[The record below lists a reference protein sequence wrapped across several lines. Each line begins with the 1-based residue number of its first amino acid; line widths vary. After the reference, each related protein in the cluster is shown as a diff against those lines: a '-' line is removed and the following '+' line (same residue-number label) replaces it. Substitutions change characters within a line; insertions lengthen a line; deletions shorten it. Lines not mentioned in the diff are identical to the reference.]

1 MGLSIEQL
9 VETVFIEAFPG
20 QSEQMKGLYRF
31 EVEAMVPTVMAEIG
45 QMIAKS
51 QDYQTLQRSQI
62 IPILNNREID
72 YNQFGQP
79 VSIDNGVIF
88 GDSGAYALS
97 PQRLSL
103 SGSPLRVRNQF
114 VEWQIITVLNN
125 ASFGVIAV
133 NPTEANI
140 IDPTAWKDLIRIGT
154 AFAIGDV
161 FAAGVHYGGAMG
173 PFNPGDYVRFQWD
186 ANGDLFIT
194 QFDANRQVVTL
205 DYPAVGGEVTSI
217 SVPGVV
223 FFGDGG
229 QVGIGRI
236 GTGSSV
242 SLTPTLNDGSYRADL
257 TTDYQFLTGSFDDT
271 GRVVFTTTGQILSW
285 LPSLGHLET
294 VSRCDT
300 WFYTFEGEQ
309 IVLRGPGDLPS
320 DSLFISGNIIPAPS
334 DLPAEYHRMAIDG
347 LISRVRA
354 RVAQAKRK

>member
-1 MGLSIEQL
+1 MGLSAEQL
-9 VETVFIEAFPG
+9 VEYAFIECFPG
-20 QSEQMKGLYRF
+20 QSEQMKQVYRF
-31 EVEAMVPTVMAEIG
+31 EIEAMVASVMSEIG
-45 QMIAKS
+45 QIIAKS
-51 QDYQTLQRSQI
+51 PDYQTLQRSQL

-97 PQRLSL
+97 PQRLAL
-103 SGSPLRVRNQF
+103 SGSPLRVRSQF

-125 ASFGVIAV
+125 AAFGVIAI

-154 AFAIGDV
+154 AFATGDV
-161 FAAGVHYGGAMG
+161 FANGVHYAGAFG
-173 PFNPGDYVRFQWD
+173 PVSPGDYFRFQWD

-194 QFDANRQVVTL
+194 QFDANRTVVTL
-205 DYPAVGGEVTSI
+205 DYPAVGGDVTSVSI
-217 SVPGVV
+217 PGVV
-223 FFGDGG
+223 FFEDGG

-236 GTGSSV
+236 GVGTSTG
-242 SLTPTLNDGSYRADL
+242 LTPTLNDGAYRADL
-257 TTDYQFLTGSFDDT
+257 TTNYQFFTGSFDDT
-271 GRVVFTTTGQILSW
+271 GRVVFAANGQILSW
-285 LPSLGHLET
+285 LPSLGHMDT

-309 IVLRGPGDLPS
+309 IVLKGPGDLPG
-320 DSLFISGNIIPAPS
+320 DTLFISGNIIPAPS

-347 LISRVRA
+347 LISRLRA
-354 RVAQAKRK
+354 RAGQARRK

>member
-1 MGLSIEQL
+1 LGLSVEQL
-9 VETVFIEAFPG
+9 VEYVFIEAFPG

-114 VEWQIITVLNN
+114 VEWQIISVLNN

-154 AFAIGDV
+154 AFATGDV
-161 FAAGVHYGGAMG
+161 FANGVHYAGA
-173 PFNPGDYVRFQWD
+173 
-186 ANGDLFIT
+186 
-194 QFDANRQVVTL
+194 
-205 DYPAVGGEVTSI
+205 
-217 SVPGVV
+217 
-223 FFGDGG
+223 
-229 QVGIGRI
+229 
-236 GTGSSV
+236 
-242 SLTPTLNDGSYRADL
+242 
-257 TTDYQFLTGSFDDT
+257 
-271 GRVVFTTTGQILSW
+271 
-285 LPSLGHLET
+285 
-294 VSRCDT
+294 
-300 WFYTFEGEQ
+300 
-309 IVLRGPGDLPS
+309 
-320 DSLFISGNIIPAPS
+320 
-334 DLPAEYHRMAIDG
+334 
-347 LISRVRA
+347 
-354 RVAQAKRK
+354 